1 MLNSQLLIVGDG
13 VLREQLQNKINVL
26 GLQNDVLLIGKVANV
41 SKYLQES
48 DVYVITSKYEG
59 LPLSMLEAISS
70 GLPIISSNVG
80 GIKDVITEGLNG
92 YLYDLNLGKD
102 EIVKKLLY
110 LYNNKDIMSD
120 IRNNNILLSKKYDI
134 EETSSQYCSLYSKN

>member
-1 MLNSQLLIVGDG
+1 M
-13 VLREQLQNKINVL
+13 
-26 GLQNDVLLIGKVANV
+26 IGKVANV